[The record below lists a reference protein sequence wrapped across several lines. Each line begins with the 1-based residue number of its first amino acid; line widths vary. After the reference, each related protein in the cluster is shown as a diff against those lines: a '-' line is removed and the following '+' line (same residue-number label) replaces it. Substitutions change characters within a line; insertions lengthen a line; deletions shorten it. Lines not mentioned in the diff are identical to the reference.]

1 MRESEGESGSWR
13 SDRKARDREGVIERE
28 SESVREREREEVWSS
43 LCRLTKNPPPTGTLG
58 YPHTFMLPS
67 GYELEGGI

>member
-28 SESVREREREEVWSS
+28 SESVRAWARGGVEFVVSS
-43 LCRLTKNPPPTGTLG
+43 YQESPPHRNAGIPPHLHVTFRL
-58 YPHTFMLPS
+58 
-67 GYELEGGI
+67 